1 MIASGK
7 KKKKVCTKCHT
18 NTNWGAILLGKEED
32 IKMFGKEVMYEL
44 PERKLGILKQMN
56 SLSLF

>member
-7 KKKKVCTKCHT
+7 KKKNSVQCHT
-18 NTNWGAILLGKEED
+18 NTNWGAILLGKED

-44 PERKLGILKQMN
+44 LERKLGILKQMN